1 VLLAL
6 VPFIAIV
13 ALSFMQFRGPV
24 LHAAFSMRNYVD
36 LFATAGGPLANTLLF
51 ATLAACGAALIGVPV
66 GWVLARTRS
75 PWTSLLDVTATL
87 PFAVPGTVLAI
98 GLVIAFNSGGL
109 VLTGGWL
116 IMVLAYTVRK
126 LPFTVR
132 SSSAILYQ
140 IDPSLEEAPSAWVF
154 RAAHPIRS
162 GHPADA
168 WRHRLRHGAGMG
180 HGGVRVVLH
189 CRALFGPWRTLTIF
203 MFQALEGTGAG
214 VASPPPLC

>member
-1 VLLAL
+1 MRRHCEIAATTCAWSIVLLAL

-126 LPFTVR
+126 LPSRCARRARSFTR
-132 SSSAILYQ
+132 STRHSKRR
-140 IDPSLEEAPSAWVF
+140 PSAWVF
-154 RAAHPIRS
+154 RRCAPYSFWSSR
-162 GHPADA
+162 
-168 WRHRLRHGAGMG
+168 
-180 HGGVRVVLH
+180 
-189 CRALFGPWRTLTIF
+189 
-203 MFQALEGTGAG
+203 
-214 VASPPPLC
+214 